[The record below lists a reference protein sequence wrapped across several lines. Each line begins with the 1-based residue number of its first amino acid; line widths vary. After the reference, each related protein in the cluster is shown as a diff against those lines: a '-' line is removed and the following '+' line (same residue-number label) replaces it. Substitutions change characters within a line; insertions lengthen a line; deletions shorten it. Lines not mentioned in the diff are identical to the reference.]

1 MKIKQETHLAG
12 GVQDKEVLEDVR
24 HILREDIQ
32 IEIDTTSSGDR
43 SLSQPIQDA
52 FKSNGCRTEVRPQS
66 LPNKRVDVYYD
77 EIPIEIDIGSKRTA
91 VLTNLLTLQVEY
103 EEGHIQE
110 AILIVPETKEDWGDK
125 QWFKT
130 RDWAVNEIN
139 KYSSVIDLPIW
150 VLGVSP

>member
-1 MKIKQETHLAG
+1 MEIKQETHLGG
-12 GVQDKEVLEDVR
+12 GVQNEKVIEDVR

-32 IEIDTTSSGDR
+32 IKIDESGSGDR

-52 FKSNGCRTEVRPQS
+52 FKFNGCRTEVRPQS

-77 EIPIEIDIGSKRTA
+77 GIPIEIDIGSKRTA

-110 AILIVPETKEDWGDK
+110 AILIVPETKDDWGGK

-130 RDWAVNEIN
+130 RDWAVSEIE